1 MLLQDVAAGRVV
13 AMVVRTAE
21 LFGPWIKSKDSMLM
35 VRDDARTRAR
45 PCDAIVALCL
55 WFARATAPHVFA
67 RQFHLN
73 ALTKCVS
80 RCQVLIYKRLR
91 LGGVAEWPYG
101 CDVVQTF
108 SYVPDVAKAI
118 ALLADTP
125 DCFNQVRPTY

>member
-1 MLLQDVAAGRVV
+1 M
-13 AMVVRTAE
+13 TH
-21 LFGPWIKSKDSMLM
+21 
-35 VRDDARTRAR
+35 ARTHAR
-45 PCDAIVALCL
+45 SCDAIVALCL
-55 WFARATAPHVFA
+55 WFARATAPHVLA
-67 RQFHLN
+67 RRFNFN
-73 ALTKCVS
+73 ALTSLCVS

-125 DCFNQVRPTY
+125 DCFNQVRLTLKTWPSSVVF

>member
-1 MLLQDVAAGRVV
+1 MLSPSSL
-13 AMVVRTAE
+13 
-21 LFGPWIKSKDSMLM
+21 
-35 VRDDARTRAR
+35 
-45 PCDAIVALCL
+45 
-55 WFARATAPHVFA
+55 
-67 RQFHLN
+67 
-73 ALTKCVS
+73 CVS

-125 DCFNQVRPTY
+125 DCFNQVRLTLKTWPSSVVF